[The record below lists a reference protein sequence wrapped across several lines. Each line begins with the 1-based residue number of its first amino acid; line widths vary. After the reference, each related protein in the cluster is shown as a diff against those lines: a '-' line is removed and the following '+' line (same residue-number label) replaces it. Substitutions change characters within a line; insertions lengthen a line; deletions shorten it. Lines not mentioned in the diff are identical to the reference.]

1 MKPVCHIGGAVVQ
14 QSHHSSPRIR
24 LTPRYR
30 VIALVAV
37 TSRILKINLLCALAN
52 DAYNLQYTAE
62 WLFNEALILMQKH
75 LHKLYNLYFKSLLA
89 ANLKCWLYPYR
100 ECHFKTSFYQK

>member
-1 MKPVCHIGGAVVQ
+1 MHDVHREHKHLHSFCHNYKYNYGELCHNNDANL
-14 QSHHSSPRIR
+14 RTF
-24 LTPRYR
+24 LTCQYP

-52 DAYNLQYTAE
+52 DAYNLQHTAE

-75 LHKLYNLYFKSLLA
+75 LHKLYN
-89 ANLKCWLYPYR
+89 
-100 ECHFKTSFYQK
+100 

>member
-1 MKPVCHIGGAVVQ
+1 MEPACHIRGAVVQ
-14 QSHHSSPRIR
+14 QSRQSSPRIR
-24 LTPRYR
+24 LTPRYH
-30 VIALVAV
+30 VIAPVAV

-75 LHKLYNLYFKSLLA
+75 LHKFYNLYFKPLLVKV
-89 ANLKCWLYPYR
+89 KCWLYPSR
-100 ECHFKTSFYQK
+100 ERHFKNSFYQ